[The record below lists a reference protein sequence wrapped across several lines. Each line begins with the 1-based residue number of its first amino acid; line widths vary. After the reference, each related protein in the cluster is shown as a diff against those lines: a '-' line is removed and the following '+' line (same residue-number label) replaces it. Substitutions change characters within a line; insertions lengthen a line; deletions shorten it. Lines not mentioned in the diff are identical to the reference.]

1 MPHLPKYVRDAQGR
15 EFKLKLFIDHYGRPH
30 YRYVQYKF
38 TTAEKIGIVFK
49 VVADGFGFR

>member
-15 EFKLKLFIDHYGRPH
+15 EFKLCLLIDRKGRPH

-38 TTAEKIGIVFK
+38 TLAEKIGITF
-49 VVADGFGFR
+49 ATIASGFRM